1 MSAPQDPFRFSE
13 ALVDD
18 VAARRPMQATF
29 MGVAGHDD
37 RWDDLSPEG
46 AAEVDRAL
54 RDWSARLSALPVG
67 DGEDRWSRLA
77 RVVMRDWLDQELA
90 SHEHGDHEVDLN
102 HIASPIQSAQM
113 VFDSMDTSSAQGWTA
128 VASRLEGLGAL
139 LGGYRRTLE
148 KGLAAGQVVAER
160 QVRAAA
166 AQCRAHAG
174 ADSSFRAMPS
184 AMERAGV
191 DDAALARRLERAVPG
206 ACEAFGALGA
216 WLQESYLPRARREDG
231 VGRERYLRAMRR
243 FLGAVPDPEE
253 TYAWGWTEVA
263 KILEQMR
270 AVAAQIAPGKSLDE
284 VIALMRTDPARA
296 AHDRETFLAAMRD
309 RQARALAALDG
320 AHFDVPDVIR
330 HVDVK
335 EAPPGGPL
343 GAYYV
348 PPSEDFSRRGAICYQ
363 LAGDGPYPLWDEVST
378 AYHEGFPGHH
388 LQCGLQVSFTES
400 LCRLHR
406 VAYGYS
412 GFAEGWAL
420 YVEQLMSELGY
431 YDKPDYE
438 LGMLANQMMRACRVV
453 IDIGAH
459 LSLPIPDG
467 ACFRPGE
474 RWTYDVAVEMMER
487 LGGMEHD
494 TALSEVTR
502 YFGWPGQAISYKVGQ
517 RAMLALREE
526 HQRAKLGDLKDFHAR
541 VLACGNVSLDLLRGE
556 VLGS

>member
-1 MSAPQDPFRFSE
+1 MRWLVQELAARLEAIPHLKRLRVHTRMPVVLPERVDE
-13 ALVDD
+13 ALLGWLGASRLRPVLVIHTNHPREIDDD
-18 VAARRPMQATF
+18 VIAAM
-29 MGVAGHDD
+29 
-37 RWDDLSPEG
+37 
-46 AAEVDRAL
+46 
-54 RDWSARLSALPVG
+54 ARLSGAGVLLLNQAVLLRGVNDREDTLRELSERCFEAGVLPYY
-67 DGEDRWSRLA
+67 LHL
-77 RVVMRDWLDQELA
+77 LDP
-90 SHEHGDHEVDLN
+90 V
-102 HIASPIQSAQM
+102 
-113 VFDSMDTSSAQGWTA
+113 
-128 VASRLEGLGAL
+128 
-139 LGGYRRTLE
+139 
-148 KGLAAGQVVAER
+148 
-160 QVRAAA
+160 
-166 AQCRAHAG
+166 AG
-174 ADSSFRAMPS
+174 A
-184 AMERAGV
+184 
-191 DDAALARRLERAVPG
+191 
-206 ACEAFGALGA
+206 
-216 WLQESYLPRARREDG
+216 
-231 VGRERYLRAMRR
+231 
-243 FLGAVPDPEE
+243 
-253 TYAWGWTEVA
+253 
-263 KILEQMR
+263 
-270 AVAAQIAPGKSLDE
+270 
-284 VIALMRTDPARA
+284 
-296 AHDRETFLAAMRD
+296 
-309 RQARALAALDG
+309 